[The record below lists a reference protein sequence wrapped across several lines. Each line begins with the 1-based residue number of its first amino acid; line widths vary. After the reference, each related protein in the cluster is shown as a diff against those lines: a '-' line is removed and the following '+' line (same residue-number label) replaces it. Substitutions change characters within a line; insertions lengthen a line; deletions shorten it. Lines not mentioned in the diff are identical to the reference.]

1 MNFGH
6 ELHLRT
12 TNDLRRRTRAGGT
25 SCQPWSRRGPGS
37 EPSWWHAEG
46 NGERQKWSVAIALYC
61 VVFLV
66 NGMRWYGY
74 VIGMYWLLL
83 IRMVCFAC
91 WTGLKHALGS
101 VWRCF
106 RLGSTCLPQLQA
118 WQRLKAKVSYE
129 ETLKSVKDFNSKN
142 RGLAKRMTRPC
153 SRLVRCNIEPG
164 KEDMHEPPFESHFT
178 WRTSLYKCWI
188 VLSLFSC
195 LWGYRKKGIY
205 CPLDLTWFD
214 WIAAVTSPV
223 LSQTERMKLMKTASV
238 RYGVSVSTGATCLQG
253 KVLCEATDGRNIS
266 SEI

>member
-1 MNFGH
+1 
-6 ELHLRT
+6 
-12 TNDLRRRTRAGGT
+12 
-25 SCQPWSRRGPGS
+25 
-37 EPSWWHAEG
+37 
-46 NGERQKWSVAIALYC
+46 
-61 VVFLV
+61 
-66 NGMRWYGY
+66 
-74 VIGMYWLLL
+74 
-83 IRMVCFAC
+83 MVCFAC

-153 SRLVRCNIEPG
+153 SRLVRCNIEPR

-178 WRTSLYKCWI
+178 WRTSLYTCWI

-223 LSQTERMKLMKTASV
+223 LSQTIRKFLSFCQ
-238 RYGVSVSTGATCLQG
+238 RWQNCLG
-253 KVLCEATDGRNIS
+253 EVWGLVINWSHMPSRKSALWGHRWSKYFFRNI
-266 SEI
+266 